1 MHMGEKNLAQK
12 TLEAYNDV
20 FADIVNVLLF
30 DGKQLVQE
38 DELEQESPDSIYKVD
53 GKLHELKRD
62 VAKYWKHNNIRIA
75 LVGLENQIETDKY
88 MPIRVMSYD
97 AVAYRQQLLN
107 QYETDPETGKQV
119 KKKNVDPIYPV
130 VTMVLYFGNTP
141 WKKYKTLLDI
151 VEVPEELKPYV
162 SDYSTNIFEIAWLT
176 EEQVNR
182 FKSDFKIVADYFV
195 QVRTNKDY
203 KPSQQKI
210 KHVNE
215 VLQLMSIFT
224 KDHRFEEVQNLYI
237 KGEESTM
244 CDVLDKIVAQGEA
257 RGEARGEFNLLYKLI
272 KKGRMTI
279 EEAASDL
286 GMTVEQLLA
295 GFKEYNLVL

>member
-1 MHMGEKNLAQK
+1 MGEKDLAQK

-38 DELEQESPDSIYKVD
+38 NELEQESPDSIYKVD

-130 VTMVLYFGNTP
+130 VTMVLYFGNIP

-176 EEQVNR
+176 EEQVNK

-195 QVRTNKDY
+195 QMRINKDY
-203 KPSQQKI
+203 KPSQQII

-215 VLQLMSIFT
+215 VLQLMSVFT
-224 KDHRFEEVQNLYI
+224 NDNTFEEYQNQYI
-237 KGEESTM
+237 KGEKITM
-244 CDVLDKIVAQGEA
+244 CGILNKAEA

>member
-1 MHMGEKNLAQK
+1 MGEKDLAQK

-30 DGKQLVQE
+30 NGRQLVQE

-97 AVAYRQQLLN
+97 ATAYRQQLLN
-107 QYETDPETGKQV
+107 QYETDLETGKQV
-119 KKKNVDPIYPV
+119 RKKNAEPIYPV
-130 VTMVLYFGNTP
+130 VTMVLYFGNIP
-141 WKKYKTLLDI
+141 WKKYRTLLDI
-151 VEVPEELKPYV
+151 VEVPEELRPYV
-162 SDYSTNIFEIAWLT
+162 SDYNTNIFEIAWLSK
-176 EEQVNR
+176 EQVEL

-195 QVRTNKDY
+195 QMRTNKDY
-203 KPSQQKI
+203 KPSRQII

-215 VLQLMSIFT
+215 VLQLMSVFT
-224 KDHRFEEVQNLYI
+224 NDNTFEEYQNQFI
-237 KGEESTM
+237 TKGEEVTM
-244 CDVLDKIVAQGEA
+244 AGILDKAEA
-257 RGEARGEFNLLYKLI
+257 RGKFDLLYKLI
-272 KKGRMTI
+272 KKGRMTL

>member
-1 MHMGEKNLAQK
+1 MGEKDLAQK

-30 DGKQLVQE
+30 NGRQLVQE

-97 AVAYRQQLLN
+97 ATAYRQQLLN

-119 KKKNVDPIYPV
+119 RKKNAEPIYPV
-130 VTMVLYFGNTP
+130 VTMVLYFGNIP
-141 WKKYKTLLDI
+141 WKKYRTLLEI
-151 VEVPEELKPYV
+151 VEVPDELKPYV
-162 SDYSTNIFEIAWLT
+162 SDYNTNIFEIAWLSK
-176 EEQVNR
+176 EQVEM

-203 KPSQQKI
+203 KPSPQKI

-215 VLQLMSIFT
+215 VLQLMAIFT
-224 KDHRFEEVQNLYI
+224 NDDRFEDYQNQFI
-237 KGEESTM
+237 KGEDLTM
-244 CDVLDKIVAQGEA
+244 CEVLDKAEA
-257 RGEARGEFNLLYKLI
+257 RGEARGEFNILYKLI
-272 KKGRMTI
+272 KN
-279 EEAASDL
+279 
-286 GMTVEQLLA
+286 GMLTVEQAAKSIDISVDQLLA
-295 GFKEYNLVL
+295 NFKQYNLIL

>member
-1 MHMGEKNLAQK
+1 MGEKDLAQK

-30 DGKQLVQE
+30 NGRQLVQE

-97 AVAYRQQLLN
+97 ATAYRQQLLN

-119 KKKNVDPIYPV
+119 RKKNAEPIYPV
-130 VTMVLYFGNTP
+130 VTMVLYFGNIP
-141 WKKYKTLLDI
+141 WKKYRTLLEI
-151 VEVPEELKPYV
+151 VEVPDELKPYV
-162 SDYSTNIFEIAWLT
+162 SDYNTNIFEIAWLSK
-176 EEQVNR
+176 EQVEM

-203 KPSQQKI
+203 KPSPQKI

-215 VLQLMSIFT
+215 VLQLMAIFT
-224 KDHRFEEVQNLYI
+224 NDDRFEDYQNQFI
-237 KGEESTM
+237 KGEDLTM
-244 CDVLDKIVAQGEA
+244 CEVLDKAEA
-257 RGEARGEFNLLYKLI
+257 RGEARGKFNAIYSFI
-272 KKGRMTI
+272 KKGRMTL

>member
-1 MHMGEKNLAQK
+1 MGEKDLAQK

-30 DGKQLVQE
+30 EGKQLVQE
-38 DELEQESPDSIYKVD
+38 KELEQESPDSIYKVD

-97 AVAYRQQLLN
+97 AAAYRQQLLN
-107 QYETDPETGKQV
+107 QYETDPETGKKV
-119 KKKNVDPIYPV
+119 KKKSTDPIYPV
-130 VTMVLYFGNTP
+130 VTMILYFGNIP
-141 WKKYKTLLDI
+141 WKKYKTLLEI
-151 VEVPEELKPYV
+151 VEVPDELKPFV
-162 SDYSTNIFEIAWLT
+162 SNYNTNIFEIAWLSK
-176 EEQVNR
+176 EQVEL

-203 KPSQQKI
+203 KPSPQKI
-210 KHVNE
+210 KHVHE
-215 VLQLMSIFT
+215 VLQLMAIFT
-224 KDHRFEEVQNLYI
+224 NDKRFEEIQNLYI

-244 CDVLDKIVAQGEA
+244 CEVLDRIVAQGEA
-257 RGEARGEFNLLYKLI
+257 RGEFNILYKLI
-272 KKGRMTI
+272 KNGMLTV
-279 EEAASDL
+279 EQAAKSINIS
-286 GMTVEQLLA
+286 VEQLLA
-295 GFKEYNLVL
+295 NFKQYNLIL

>member
-1 MHMGEKNLAQK
+1 MGEKDLAQK

-30 DGKQLVQE
+30 NGKQLVQE

-97 AVAYRQQLLN
+97 AAAYRQQLLN

-119 KKKNVDPIYPV
+119 KKKNADTIYPV
-130 VTMVLYFGNTP
+130 VTMVLYFGNIP
-141 WKKYKTLLDI
+141 WKKYKKLLDI
-151 VEVPEELKPYV
+151 VEVPDELKPYV
-162 SDYSTNIFEIAWLT
+162 SDYNTNIFEIAWLT
-176 EEQVNR
+176 EEQVEM

-195 QVRTNKDY
+195 QMRTNKDY
-203 KPSQQKI
+203 KPSQQII
-210 KHVNE
+210 KHVQE
-215 VLQLMSIFT
+215 VLQLMSVLT
-224 KDHRFEEVQNLYI
+224 NDDTFEEFQNQFII
-237 KGEESTM
+237 KGEDTTM
-244 CDVLDKIVAQGEA
+244 TRLLDKVED
-257 RGEARGEFNLLYKLI
+257 RGKLDLLYKQI
-272 KKGRMTI
+272 KDGLLTVDQ
-279 EEAASDL
+279 AAKYLNKS
-286 GMTVEQLLA
+286 VQELLD

>member
-1 MHMGEKNLAQK
+1 MGEKDLAQK

-30 DGKQLVQE
+30 DGRQLVQE
-38 DELEQESPDSIYKVD
+38 NELEQESPESIYKVD

-97 AVAYRQQLLN
+97 ATAYRQQLLN
-107 QYETDPETGKQV
+107 QYETDPKTGKQV
-119 KKKNVDPIYPV
+119 KKKNAEPIYPV
-130 VTMVLYFGNTP
+130 VTMVLYFGNIP
-141 WKKYKTLLDI
+141 WKKYKTLLEI
-151 VEVPEELKPYV
+151 VKVPNELKPFV
-162 SDYSTNIFEIAWLT
+162 SDYNTNIFEIAWLSK
-176 EEQVNR
+176 EQVEL

-203 KPSQQKI
+203 KPSPQII
-210 KHVNE
+210 KHVHE
-215 VLQLMSIFT
+215 VLQLMAVFT
-224 KDHRFEEVQNLYI
+224 NDKRFEEVQNLYI

-244 CDVLDKIVAQGEA
+244 CEVLDKIVAQGEA
-257 RGEARGEFNLLYKLI
+257 RGEARGEFNILYKQI
-272 KKGRMTI
+272 KKGILTI
-279 EEAASDL
+279 EQAAKSIDIS
-286 GMTVEQLLA
+286 VDQLLA
-295 GFKEYNLVL
+295 NFKQYNLVL

>member
-1 MHMGEKNLAQK
+1 MGEKDLAQK

-30 DGKQLVQE
+30 DGKELVKE
-38 DELEQESPDSIYKVD
+38 DELEQESPDSNYKVD
-53 GKLHELKRD
+53 GKHHELKRD

-97 AVAYRQQLLN
+97 ATAYRQQLLN

-119 KKKNVDPIYPV
+119 KKKNADPIYPV
-130 VTMVLYFGNTP
+130 VTMVLYFGNIP
-141 WKKYKTLLDI
+141 WKKYKTLLEV
-151 VEVPEELKPYV
+151 VEVPDELKPYV
-162 SDYSTNIFEIAWLT
+162 SDYNTNIFEIAWLSN
-176 EEQVNR
+176 EQVEK

-195 QVRTNKDY
+195 QMRINKDY
-203 KPSQQKI
+203 KPSQQII

-215 VLQLMSIFT
+215 VLQLMSVLT
-224 KDHRFEEVQNLYI
+224 NDDTFEEFQNQFII
-237 KGEESTM
+237 KGEDTNM
-244 CDVLDKIVAQGEA
+244 TRLLDKVEA
-257 RGEARGEFNLLYKLI
+257 RGEARGKLDLLYKQI
-272 KKGRMTI
+272 KKGI
-279 EEAASDL
+279 LS
-286 GMTVEQLLA
+286 VEQAANSIDKSVQELLD

>member
-1 MHMGEKNLAQK
+1 MGEKDLAQK

-30 DGKQLVQE
+30 EGKQLVQE
-38 DELEQESPDSIYKVD
+38 KELEQESPDSIYKVD

-97 AVAYRQQLLN
+97 AAAYRQQLLN
-107 QYETDPETGKQV
+107 QYETDPETGKKV
-119 KKKNVDPIYPV
+119 KKKSTDPIYPV
-130 VTMVLYFGNTP
+130 VTMVLYFGNIP

-162 SDYSTNIFEIAWLT
+162 SNYNTNIFEIAWLSK
-176 EEQVNR
+176 EQVEL

-203 KPSQQKI
+203 KPSPQII
-210 KHVNE
+210 KHVHE
-215 VLQLMSIFT
+215 VLQLMAIFT
-224 KDHRFEEVQNLYI
+224 NDKRFEEIQNLYI

-244 CDVLDKIVAQGEA
+244 CEVLDRIVAQGEA
-257 RGEARGEFNLLYKLI
+257 RGEARGEFNILYKLI
-272 KKGRMTI
+272 KNGMLTV
-279 EEAASDL
+279 EQAAKSINIS
-286 GMTVEQLLA
+286 VEQLLA
-295 GFKEYNLVL
+295 NFKQYNLIL

>member
-1 MHMGEKNLAQK
+1 MGEKDLAQK

-30 DGKQLVQE
+30 EGKQLVQE
-38 DELEQESPDSIYKVD
+38 KELEQESPDSIYKVD

-97 AVAYRQQLLN
+97 AAAYRQQLLN
-107 QYETDPETGKQV
+107 QYETDPETGKKV
-119 KKKNVDPIYPV
+119 KKKSTDPIYPV
-130 VTMVLYFGNTP
+130 VTLVLYFGNIP

-162 SDYSTNIFEIAWLT
+162 SNYNTNIFEIAWLSK
-176 EEQVNR
+176 EQVEL

-203 KPSQQKI
+203 KPSPQII
-210 KHVNE
+210 KHVHE
-215 VLQLMSIFT
+215 VLQLMAIFT
-224 KDHRFEEVQNLYI
+224 NDKRFEEVQNLYI

-244 CDVLDKIVAQGEA
+244 CEVLDRIVAQGEA
-257 RGEARGEFNLLYKLI
+257 RGEARGEFNILYKLI
-272 KKGRMTI
+272 KNGMLTV
-279 EEAASDL
+279 EQAAKSINIS
-286 GMTVEQLLA
+286 VEQLLA
-295 GFKEYNLVL
+295 NFKQYNLIL

>member
-1 MHMGEKNLAQK
+1 MGEKDLAQK

-30 DGKQLVQE
+30 DGKQLVKE
-38 DELEQESPDSIYKVD
+38 DELEQESPESIYKVD

-97 AVAYRQQLLN
+97 ATAYRQQLLN
-107 QYETDPETGKQV
+107 QYEIDPETGKQV
-119 KKKNVDPIYPV
+119 KKKNADHIYPV
-130 VTMVLYFGNTP
+130 VTMVLYFGNIP

-151 VEVPEELKPYV
+151 VEVPEELKPFV
-162 SDYSTNIFEIAWLT
+162 SDYKTNIFEIAWLSK
-176 EEQVNR
+176 EQVEL

-195 QVRTNKDY
+195 QMRTNKDY
-203 KPSQQKI
+203 KPSQQII

-215 VLQLMSIFT
+215 VLQLMSVFT
-224 KDHRFEEVQNLYI
+224 NDNTFEEYQNLFII
-237 KGEESTM
+237 KGEEVTM
-244 CDVLDKIVAQGEA
+244 SGILDKAEA
-257 RGEARGEFNLLYKLI
+257 RGEARGKLDLLYKLI
-272 KKGRMTI
+272 KNGMLTV
-279 EEAASDL
+279 EQAAKSINIS
-286 GMTVEQLLA
+286 VEQLLA
-295 GFKEYNLVL
+295 NFKQYNLIL